1 MESADC
7 GVVWVGRRVG
17 GQFPPVAASRPQSR
31 TDRDSD
37 GQRPPSET
45 GGADAARKIFCRAK
59 KDRGGADG
67 ANSDQPQAG
76 TGADTHLRT
85 SLPGHY
91 WRAVPADV
99 RLSRTTP
106 ASGGCAPGAV
116 SPRGQLPGLLND
128 RQGESTRVVRGEG
141 ETGGSLG
148 SDP

>member
-17 GQFPPVAASRPQSR
+17 ASSRQWRPVAPSP
-31 TDRDSD
+31 
-37 GQRPPSET
+37 GQTGTVTARGRRRET

-67 ANSDQPQAG
+67 ANSGQPQAG

-85 SLPGHY
+85 SSPGHS

-99 RLSRTTP
+99 RLSRTPP

-116 SPRGQLPGLLND
+116 SPRCQLPGLLND

-141 ETGGSLG
+141 ETGGSLR